1 MLYKA
6 FSWVCEVYPIAVFFL
21 YIGLFLFTFAVT
33 FVMPPLALL
42 TLIFSIFALMP
53 FVLVHKLLKASEKAL
68 APQTVEHIPSVNE

>member
-6 FSWVCEVYPIAVFFL
+6 FSWASEVYPIAVFFL

-33 FVMPPLALL
+33 FVMPPVALL

-53 FVLVHKLLKASEKAL
+53 FVMIHKILKEAERKL
-68 APQTVEHIPSVNE
+68 APQSSESISPVEE